1 MIDITIISNCREK
14 TIIKNWAIS
23 TEYLPINITIGVGP
37 VRGRPSERPWWRGT
51 VLERVHVTG
60 VCGRGGLAKSRL
72 CQTQLLEGTTK
83 RGPSEVTSMS
93 EGNIEDDHLRRL
105 LLGIDWLVIRKTC
118 ALERN
123 IVMDHGWGDTQ
134 ICFYNI

>member
-1 MIDITIISNCREK
+1 MIDITIISNCIEK
-14 TIIKNWAIS
+14 TIIKNFYRIFTYKYNHQRWTVI
-23 TEYLPINITIGVGP
+23 
-37 VRGRPSERPWWRGT
+37 GRPSERPWWRGT

-93 EGNIEDDHLRRL
+93 EGNIEDDHLRRQ
-105 LLGIDWLVIRKTC
+105 
-118 ALERN
+118 
-123 IVMDHGWGDTQ
+123 M
-134 ICFYNI
+134 